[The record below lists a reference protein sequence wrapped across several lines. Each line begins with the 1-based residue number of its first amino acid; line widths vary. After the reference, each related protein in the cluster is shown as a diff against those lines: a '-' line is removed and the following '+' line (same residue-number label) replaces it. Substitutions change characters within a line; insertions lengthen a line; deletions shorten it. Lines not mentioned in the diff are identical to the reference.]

1 MTIDRGEGSAT
12 EALPS
17 GGVTDSPLLWAGRV
31 TGSGLLVWM
40 GWIHLHLWSEGY
52 KHLGTIGPLLI
63 ANFVAAIATAL
74 LLLGVHRWNL
84 VASVALAGAGLALL
98 TLGALALSVNV
109 GLFGFTESWKAP
121 FTHVSVGIESAAT
134 AVLLATATG
143 AAVSGRRAGTASGRR
158 AGTASG
164 RRAGTASGR
173 RAGTASGR
181 QAGTAASG
189 QQEVPTGPRRD

>member
-1 MTIDRGEGSAT
+1 MTIARGEGSAT
-12 EALPS
+12 EDLPS
-17 GGVTDSPLLWAGRV
+17 GGVTDSPLLWAGRA
-31 TGSGLLVWM
+31 TGSGLLVWI

-63 ANFVAAIATAL
+63 ADFVAAIVTAL

-121 FTHVSVGIESAAT
+121 FTHVSVGIESAAA

-164 RRAGTASGR
+164 P
-173 RAGTASGR
+173 